1 LNPLSLLHYR
11 KTAGKLNKMAQGN
24 GKFGKAG
31 SRKKS
36 GGSQRRKTVKVAK
49 KRNKGS
55 SKVETKDKGIVAA
68 TKQINRKNE
77 RIIAA
82 KATNAHT
89 KFYLNDL
96 TVKGKNESQRQVS
109 TRNKKQGKA
118 TKLSERLQV
127 QINKL
132 GY

>member
-1 LNPLSLLHYR
+1 
-11 KTAGKLNKMAQGN
+11 MAQGG
-24 GKFGKAG
+24 GKFGKTG

-36 GGSQRRKTVKVAK
+36 AGSKRKNVSKVAK
-49 KRNKGS
+49 KKNKGS
-55 SKVETKDKGIVAA
+55 SKVETKDKFIVAA

-89 KFYLNDL
+89 KFYLKDL
-96 TVKGKNESQRQVS
+96 TEKGKNESQRQIS

-127 QINKL
+127 QIDKL
-132 GY
+132 GR

>member
-1 LNPLSLLHYR
+1 
-11 KTAGKLNKMAQGN
+11 MAQGS
-24 GKFGKAG
+24 GKLGKAG
-31 SRKKS
+31 GRKKS
-36 GGSQRRKTVKVAK
+36 GGSQRRKNVKVAK

-55 SKVETKDKGIVAA
+55 SKVETKDKFIVAA

-77 RIIAA
+77 RVIAA
-82 KATNAHT
+82 KATNSHT

-96 TVKGKNESQRQVS
+96 TQKGKNESQRQIS

-127 QINKL
+127 QISKL
-132 GY
+132 GH